1 MISYISKLEFRNI
14 LLGVCEAIWITT
26 VLAV

>member
-1 MISYISKLEFRNI
+1 MILYISKLEFRNI
-14 LLGVCEAIWITT
+14 LLEVRGAIWIIT

>member
-1 MISYISKLEFRNI
+1 MILYISKLEFRNI
-14 LLGVCEAIWITT
+14 LLGVRESIWITT

>member
-14 LLGVCEAIWITT
+14 LLGVHGATWITT